1 MWSTVFFHPAF
12 YLGGNACS
20 EMLKTELIL
29 FSCRHTVFFIVTAR
43 KRKDTTNLFYLSVS
57 TLSSCNL
64 TEDVYLKSK
73 VWFSCSLKNVFWTMQ
88 SMFLNYAPRE
98 WKNSKEDWGVEGVF
112 SFLTS
117 IMKRSFLNFFWKKIY
132 IIYQSCR
139 ASVTYSLTNYST
151 FDHLF
156 ILLWQNFSS
165 AYAVLVAVGLKTCIG
180 NGHCSKGK
188 SACFVFLLF
197 RCSFSIFD
205 VQQGILST

>member
-29 FSCRHTVFFIVTAR
+29 FSCQTYY
-43 KRKDTTNLFYLSVS
+43 LFYSHSKKEKGHNQFILPFS

-88 SMFLNYAPRE
+88 SMFLMLPGSEKIQKRTEVLKEYFHFWPLS
-98 WKNSKEDWGVEGVF
+98 WKEAFK
-112 SFLTS
+112 
-117 IMKRSFLNFFWKKIY
+117 IFFWKKIY

-165 AYAVLVAVGLKTCIG
+165 AYAVLMAVGLKTCIG
-180 NGHCSKGK
+180 NGPCSKGK

-205 VQQGILST
+205 VQQGILSV